1 MAGDVTG
8 IAEESDP
15 RGSRPTERGNFSLQV
30 EIALGRRKN
39 YHRIFEKIENSD
51 FFFFEK
57 LFSWWQ
63 EKMCSILIR

>member
-15 RGSRPTERGNFSLQV
+15 RGSRPTERGNFRLQV

-39 YHRIFEKIENSD
+39 YHRIFDKIENSD
-51 FFFFEK
+51 FFFEK

>member
-15 RGSRPTERGNFSLQV
+15 RGSRPTERGNFRLQV

-39 YHRIFEKIENSD
+39 YHRIFDKIENSD
-51 FFFFEK
+51 FFF
-57 LFSWWQ
+57 
-63 EKMCSILIR
+63 

>member
-15 RGSRPTERGNFSLQV
+15 RGSRPTERGNFRLQV

-51 FFFFEK
+51 FFFLKNCFLGGK
-57 LFSWWQ
+57 KKCVQF
-63 EKMCSILIR
+63 

>member
-15 RGSRPTERGNFSLQV
+15 RVSRPTERGNFRLQV

-39 YHRIFEKIENSD
+39 YHRIFDKIENSD
-51 FFFFEK
+51 FFLKNCFLGGKKKCVQF
-57 LFSWWQ
+57 
-63 EKMCSILIR
+63 